1 MDRRTAQRNLVAGL
15 LAAGMALFFFG
26 LAFAIAVFYT
36 S

>member
-26 LAFAIAVFYT
+26 LAFVIAVFYT